1 MVAIERSVAGFI
13 KPRRDFSFPPPFPET
28 LIEKVHNAIIV
39 LNEIKENQMAGNLHV
54 RNLDD
59 DLIAK
64 LKTRAA
70 RHGRSAEAEHREILR
85 QALETEIEPS
95 FDELAAQLRR
105 LSARRKQTPSE
116 VLQREGRDE
125 R

>member
-1 MVAIERSVAGFI
+1 
-13 KPRRDFSFPPPFPET
+13 
-28 LIEKVHNAIIV
+28 
-39 LNEIKENQMAGNLHV
+39 MAGNLHV

-64 LKTRAA
+64 LKMRAA

-85 QALETEIEPS
+85 QALENEIEPS
-95 FDELAAQLRR
+95 FDELAARLRR
-105 LSARRKQTPSE
+105 LTAQRKQTPSE
-116 VLQREGRDE
+116 VLLRQGRDE